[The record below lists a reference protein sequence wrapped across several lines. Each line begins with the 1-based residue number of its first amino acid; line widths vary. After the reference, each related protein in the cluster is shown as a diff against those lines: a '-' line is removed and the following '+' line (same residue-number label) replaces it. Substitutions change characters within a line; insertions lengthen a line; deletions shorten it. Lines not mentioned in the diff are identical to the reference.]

1 MAEIANAAT
10 ETLVVG
16 AKESPLVV
24 VLRFIVDRVAR
35 LIASGSNFDRSEWA
49 DLLAFRATC
58 HELRDALWNELQ
70 GVRASNAGY
79 ADADRYMP
87 SALEGRTDYPAALES
102 LLFLSHIRWRRRLA
116 ALLPWRCRRFDAVL
130 RRGRLRA
137 VQAAAA
143 DEAGGTRVPLPIPR
157 NANSTSGKHLL
168 SPGST
173 QARNVETPGTTSRTP
188 LPGTSTSS

>member
-1 MAEIANAAT
+1 MAETTTDAMENPAV
-10 ETLVVG
+10 E

-102 LLFLSHIRWRRRLA
+102 LLFLSHIHA
-116 ALLPWRCRRFDAVL
+116 GDADLQHYFLGVVGDST
-130 RRGRLRA
+130 RYC
-137 VQAAAA
+137 V
-143 DEAGGTRVPLPIPR
+143 AGGFALCKRLQQTKRHEQQRPLHGVTD
-157 NANSTSGKHLL
+157 SQGH
-168 SPGST
+168 
-173 QARNVETPGTTSRTP
+173 
-188 LPGTSTSS
+188 